1 MQFHVACM
9 GVSKGFA
16 LPCPPLRLSVCLFVL
31 CAMGLSLVRAEQ
43 NALRKLFCAALT
55 TMSVVKRRRSI
66 MSCGASIAAF
76 PLFRRIEREGKGED
90 NQFCIFSQFPSLR
103 SPLSDPSFLSSTSS
117 SSSLVVAGTVY
128 ALDSRWS
135 LLSPPLSI
143 SISLYSS
150 SSSSLCEINQLLSVP
165 SFSSSFGGGT
175 CENAAML
182 MLLLRAPLYLLEPL
196 LLLVSMVHSLLLLP
210 SPTQ

>member
-1 MQFHVACM
+1 
-9 GVSKGFA
+9 
-16 LPCPPLRLSVCLFVL
+16 
-31 CAMGLSLVRAEQ
+31 MGLSLVRAEQ

-55 TMSVVKRRRSI
+55 TMSVVKRRKRRRRSI

-90 NQFCIFSQFPSLR
+90 NQFCIFSQSPSLR

-117 SSSLVVAGTVY
+117 TSSLVVAGTVY

-143 SISLYSS
+143 SISLYSSS

-210 SPTQ
+210 FPTQKRKLWWYL

>member
-1 MQFHVACM
+1 
-9 GVSKGFA
+9 
-16 LPCPPLRLSVCLFVL
+16 
-31 CAMGLSLVRAEQ
+31 
-43 NALRKLFCAALT
+43 
-55 TMSVVKRRRSI
+55 

-143 SISLYSS
+143 SISLSLYSS
-150 SSSSLCEINQLLSVP
+150 SPSSSLCEIKQLLSVP

-210 SPTQ
+210 SPTQKRKLWWYL